1 MADIFLSTLAHGA
14 LFVFIYMTLWYIVAS
29 VAKRS
34 DLADVAWGL
43 GLILLTMLILV
54 SYENVSLRPILVS
67 LLIFI
72 WGLRLSLYI
81 YLRNSGGVE
90 NFRYCKLREE
100 WGKYFFLKSYLEIF
114 ILRGVLLMLVAIPV
128 LYINTFGGGELGF
141 LDYFGAGIWLL
152 GFALESVSDWQ
163 LSVFLKTPENKG
175 KLLKSGL
182 RAFSRHPNYLGEVLQ
197 WSGIFFMA
205 LSLPYGYLTIVGPLT
220 MVLIISK
227 SINASAV
234 EKNIAQDQEIEE
246 YKKDTGILFPRF
258 RKRV

>member
-1 MADIFLSTLAHGA
+1 M
-14 LFVFIYMTLWYIVAS
+14 
-29 VAKRS
+29 
-34 DLADVAWGL
+34 
-43 GLILLTMLILV
+43 
-54 SYENVSLRPILVS
+54 
-67 LLIFI
+67 
-72 WGLRLSLYI
+72 
-81 YLRNSGGVE
+81 
-90 NFRYCKLREE
+90 
-100 WGKYFFLKSYLEIF
+100 
-114 ILRGVLLMLVAIPV
+114 
-128 LYINTFGGGELGF
+128 GF